1 MLALKFSSVVFGVT
15 SRLTV
20 TNKIH
25 WYVVRRLSHVI
36 NKRRCL
42 QIPAMSV
49 ANLPRSGASLF
60 TTPDGLIVD
69 NTKKRDIGRKERF
82 FIPHLHHS
90 TLPLGGARRNIATTF
105 VMKKTRTAWLSDRE
119 KSLKIWLLVLVQCTN
134 LTNSKTDGLTVTA
147 QRHRPR
153 LCIASRGINKVAWS
167 AVCCIARRITRS
179 LLSSTRE
186 HTTFTGL
193 EVVITPSLESTPWF
207 FPSASPVMSRLTSS
221 FTCQLISIIITTLTI
236 HLSFTFSLQA
246 RNLLFQ
252 QILPTVDFF
261 YLPDCLHDNGTGPD
275 LSCSSFYF

>member
-105 VMKKTRTAWLSDRE
+105 VMKKLERRGYPIAKKVWRYDYSFWYNARTWQTARQTDWQSPHNGIDR
-119 KSLKIWLLVLVQCTN
+119 
-134 LTNSKTDGLTVTA
+134 A
-147 QRHRPR
+147 Y
-153 LCIASRGINKVAWS
+153 A
-167 AVCCIARRITRS
+167 
-179 LLSSTRE
+179 
-186 HTTFTGL
+186 
-193 EVVITPSLESTPWF
+193 
-207 FPSASPVMSRLTSS
+207 
-221 FTCQLISIIITTLTI
+221 
-236 HLSFTFSLQA
+236 
-246 RNLLFQ
+246 
-252 QILPTVDFF
+252 
-261 YLPDCLHDNGTGPD
+261 
-275 LSCSSFYF
+275 